1 MVESLPLIFLVQGNL
16 LTVLV
21 VVLFL
26 LVLIAVV

>member
-1 MVESLPLIFLVQGNL
+1 MLTLPVATV

-26 LVLIAVV
+26 KAEEESETCSL